1 MENSLFSLHIHCQ
14 DSTSQTGSK
23 PSQNS
28 SSYCELFWTS
38 PYPWSPQFCL
48 VGIDLC
54 CMLQPFWATCYS
66 LMILWFLIS
75 MPLYHLVPLVEVAR
89 CPFPL
94 PFFCICIS
102 LWLSSSVTSS
112 GKTCFYHTVNTLCLC
127 FFGLCLDFHYSH
139 PGNIFLVPVFFKALN
154 VGTMSIPHPT
164 PTPFFYLKPSPQ

>member
-1 MENSLFSLHIHCQ
+1 MGKVQETECNLGFSWLLGMRVV
-14 DSTSQTGSK
+14 SQEVALSVVT
-23 PSQNS
+23 PQAH
-28 SSYCELFWTS
+28 
-38 PYPWSPQFCL
+38 PWAP
-48 VGIDLC
+48 GIDLC